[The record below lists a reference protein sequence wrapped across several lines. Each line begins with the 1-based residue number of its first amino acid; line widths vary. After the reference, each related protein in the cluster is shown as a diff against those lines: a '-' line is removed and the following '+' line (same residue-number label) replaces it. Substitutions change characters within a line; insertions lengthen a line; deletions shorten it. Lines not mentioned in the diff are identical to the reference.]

1 MRRWIALAAWLALAT
16 ACGPGRQVRSNDSQ
30 HPSPTPAPASTPRFP
45 DIGESEALAMSEPV
59 RFRAADGVP
68 LEGRMFGSG
77 DVGVVLAHMRPGDQ
91 SQWLQFAALL
101 ATEGYRV
108 LTYNRRG
115 ICPGGELGCSS
126 GTGTGDDWK
135 DLEPAVHLVRAAG
148 SRRVVVG
155 GASLGAMESLF
166 ALSRGLKADGL
177 IWVSGFDFYGLVP
190 IQRQVRDVLV
200 PKLFVAGESDRGAAA
215 LLSVFDRA
223 APSPKKIVLLATG
236 EHGTDILRY
245 ADPSVTDELRQ
256 TVLDFLDTI

>member
-1 MRRWIALAAWLALAT
+1 MPGIALAACLMLAT
-16 ACGPGRQVRSNDSQ
+16 ACGQGGLARSNGSP
-30 HPSPTPAPASTPRFP
+30 HRSPTPAPGATSRFP
-45 DIGESEALAMSEPV
+45 DIGEFEALAMSEQV
-59 RFRAADGVP
+59 RFRATDGVP

-115 ICPGGELGCSS
+115 TCPGGELGCSG
-126 GTGTGDDWK
+126 GTGTGEEWK
-135 DLEPAVHLVRAAG
+135 DLEPAVDLVRGAG

-166 ALSRGLKADGL
+166 ALSRGLQADGL
-177 IWVSGFDFYGLVP
+177 IWVSGYDFYGLVP
-190 IQRQVRDVLV
+190 VQRQVRDVLV
-200 PKLFVAGESDRGAAA
+200 PKLFVAGESDQGAAA

-223 APSPKKIVLLATG
+223 APPPKEIVLLATG
-236 EHGTDILRY
+236 EHGTEILTY
-245 ADPSVTDELRQ
+245 ADPSVADELRQ
-256 TVLDFLDTI
+256 TVLDFLGTI

>member
-1 MRRWIALAAWLALAT
+1 MRRLIALAASLMLAT
-16 ACGPGRQVRSNDSQ
+16 ACGPGPQARSSGSP
-30 HPSPTPAPASTPRFP
+30 HPSPTPAPASASQFP
-45 DIGESEALAMSEPV
+45 DIEESEALAMSEPV

-77 DVGVVLAHMRPGDQ
+77 QVGIVLAHMRPGDQ

-115 ICPGGELGCSS
+115 TCPGGELGCSG

-155 GASLGAMESLF
+155 GASLGAMESLY
-166 ALSRGLKADGL
+166 ALSRGLEADGL

-190 IQRQVRDVLV
+190 IQRQVRDVVV

-223 APSPKKIVLLATG
+223 APPPKKIVLLATG
-236 EHGTDILRY
+236 EHGTEILTY
-245 ADPSVTDELRQ
+245 ADPSVADELRQ